1 MRVIICDLFSNFFL
15 PVARPLNELQQCR
28 YLVRC
33 RYLPPVQPPSEP
45 TKKYKL
51 CDKQLAE
58 LIEVSRSIQNQN
70 TVHEW
75 IVYSLDPIWGIKG
88 PSVNV
93 KCSIQSLKE
102 KYVLRF

>member
-1 MRVIICDLFSNFFL
+1 MLVFICDLFSPFL
-15 PVARPLNELQQCR
+15 LLVPGPLTELQQCR
-28 YLVRC
+28 YLAQC